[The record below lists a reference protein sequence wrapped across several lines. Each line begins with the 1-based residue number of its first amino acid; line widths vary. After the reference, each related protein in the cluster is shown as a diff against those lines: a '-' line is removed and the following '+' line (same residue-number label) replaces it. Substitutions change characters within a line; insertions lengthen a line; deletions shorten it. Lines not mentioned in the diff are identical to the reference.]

1 MKLPIIRHLQKNN
14 DKEQLEHAAEVLE
27 SFTEH
32 RAVKDEELDVV
43 GELLTNIFGAI
54 EVHDLVE
61 NEGMRQIDAANAFAK
76 KVMGS
81 IDRK

>member
-14 DKEQLEHAAEVLE
+14 DETQLKNAAEVLE
-27 SFTEH
+27 SFSEH
-32 RAVKDEELDVV
+32 RSVSEEEMDVV

-54 EVHDLVE
+54 EVHRLVE
-61 NEGMRQIDAANAFAK
+61 DEGMREIDAANAFAK

-81 IDRK
+81 IDR